1 LSDSAAL
8 SFAEDIMIKYAFL
21 LTGAHKNQNSP
32 IAGSGPMKKLTKSII
47 ATVLFAFPALGLA
60 CEYPE
65 RPTLPD
71 GSAASKDEMI
81 AAQTSV
87 KAFLAAVDEY
97 LNCIEQEEKEAIAAL
112 PEIDESDEDAMKDRD
127 AEIKRRDELLAK
139 RFDAAN
145 EEKFLFGERWNQ
157 QVRAYNDRKAEQK
170 P

>member
-1 LSDSAAL
+1 ML
-8 SFAEDIMIKYAFL
+8 KYAFP

-32 IAGSGPMKKLTKSII
+32 IARSGPMKKLTKSLI
-47 ATVLFAFPALGLA
+47 ATVLFALPAIGLA

-71 GSAASKDEMI
+71 GSSASKEQMI
-81 AAQTSV
+81 AAQSSV

-97 LNCIEQEEKEAIAAL
+97 LTCIEQEEKVAIAAL
-112 PEIDESDEDAMKDRD
+112 PEIDESDEDAVKNRE

-145 EEKFLFGERWNQ
+145 EEKFLFGEKWNQ
-157 QVRAYNDRKAEQK
+157 QVRAYNDRRAEQK
-170 P
+170 SE